1 MFFFPNIDFCVY
13 ICLHLPSSTSV
24 CAINENCVRLTAFP
38 LIKKNT
44 NKRESGINVFYF
56 YFYFVVKA
64 TTDDKTA
71 HLITGYPT
79 PLGGYVHCGTFPLWE
94 MMTWMLTV
102 VRITRHHPEG
112 NCKTRSSPLGGS
124 FFHIFVDPDS
134 NHSYIHTFREG
145 NAMSAP
151 PKNIRRMRI
160 LFIFI
165 VKEILSTCTPN
176 WFNSSEGFQTTRLVL
191 SWTSYFSL
199 QSFLKRRQKEQ
210 ETYKYLCRKF
220 AIHLRECGYS
230 RGTGFPASP
239 RSISPRLLAEG
250 NDLKKQ
256 NRNVPEGFKDSRWY
270 PRSLKSS
277 KSSIT
282 LNANGS

>member
-1 MFFFPNIDFCVY
+1 MWGGYQIFLRCGGELVIKKWKQAGCARPFYFLVYWKFIFPFIWSTRVFFPNIDFCVY
-13 ICLHLPSSTSV
+13 ICLHLLLSSTSV

-160 LFIFI
+160 PFIFSSLRKSSRHARLIDSIQVKDFKQLGWFYLELVILVYSRFWKEDKKSRKPINICVGSSLFIY
-165 VKEILSTCTPN
+165 VNAVTA
-176 WFNSSEGFQTTRLVL
+176 VV
-191 SWTSYFSL
+191 
-199 QSFLKRRQKEQ
+199 
-210 ETYKYLCRKF
+210 
-220 AIHLRECGYS
+220 
-230 RGTGFPASP
+230 PAS
-239 RSISPRLLAEG
+239 RHRH
-250 NDLKKQ
+250 DQ
-256 NRNVPEGFKDSRWY
+256 
-270 PRSLKSS
+270 
-277 KSSIT
+277 
-282 LNANGS
+282 